1 MSTLA
6 PPPRPVATHGNPV
19 VRGVVFGIVSALGY
33 TATNIFLK
41 EVDEFDPFFVSC
53 LKNVPVVVLC
63 AIWIRQGRPG
73 GKPLSARMLL
83 VLLATGVVVQI
94 VGNAGYQWALLRIGL
109 AITVPL
115 SFSTIIAGGA
125 ILSRIFLGEPITPRL
140 ALAMAVIVA
149 AVVTLSLGAEE
160 AKSDAGA
167 AAAGASAAL
176 GVVVA
181 CASGLAYSLSGI
193 VIRASANQQA
203 SLPATIGLYSLTG
216 VLLLGAL
223 ALWNSGWSTLAATP
237 AWDLMVML
245 MAGACNALAFFAL
258 GKSLTY
264 LPVVVVNTLN
274 ASQAALSAVAGV
286 LLFAEPLTP
295 GLMAGCVLTILG
307 LLLASRRGSTV
318 EDAA

>member
-6 PPPRPVATHGNPV
+6 PPPRPVASPGNPV
-19 VRGVVFGIVSALGY
+19 VRGVVFGIVSALAY

-63 AIWIRQGRPG
+63 AIWLWQGRPG
-73 GKPLSARMLL
+73 GKPLSTRMLL
-83 VLLATGVVVQI
+83 VLVATAVVVQI
-94 VGNAGYQWALLRIGL
+94 VGNAGYQWALLRVGL

-125 ILSRIFLGEPITPRL
+125 ILSRLFLGEPITPRL

-149 AVVTLSLGAEE
+149 AVATLSLGAEE
-160 AKSDAGA
+160 AKTDPGV

-193 VIRASANQQA
+193 VIRAGANQQA
-203 SLPATIGLYSLTG
+203 SLPATIGIYSLTG
-216 VLLLGAL
+216 VPLLGAL
-223 ALWNSGWSTLAATP
+223 ALWNSGWPTLAATP

-245 MAGACNALAFFAL
+245 LAGACNALAFFAL

-264 LPVVVVNTLN
+264 LPVAVVNTLN

-286 LLFAEPLTP
+286 MLFAEPLTL
-295 GLMAGCVLTILG
+295 GLMVGCGLTILG
-307 LLLASRRGSTV
+307 LLLASRRGSPA
-318 EDAA
+318 EEGE